1 MFPRFVSAQLLIVA
15 YMHSS
20 ILFQCVIT
28 QMSLKSKAIISRIGE
43 EYIQCVCVCVCV
55 VSEYAIVD
63 SVHAHAH
70 ALQQLDYRSGTGRI
84 YSIYLDS
91 THYTHLLSC
100 QRIGHSCQC
109 TNTQIHY
116 HRIMFFSLF
125 LSPKPDNIHVLCST
139 EDECILIKSMD
150 INNRSDWC
158 LQCFV
163 VYVFDLPNPVW
174 TCQTFSIYIIAIAGA
189 ESAIGLGILVA
200 FYRLRGSIAIEY
212 K

>member
-1 MFPRFVSAQLLIVA
+1 MCIYVWGACTLLFGKLSVGSINGHKYKFKLMFPRFVSAQLLIVA

-116 HRIMFFSLF
+116 HRIMFFSL
-125 LSPKPDNIHVLCST
+125 SQA
-139 EDECILIKSMD
+139 
-150 INNRSDWC
+150 R
-158 LQCFV
+158 
-163 VYVFDLPNPVW
+163 
-174 TCQTFSIYIIAIAGA
+174 
-189 ESAIGLGILVA
+189 
-200 FYRLRGSIAIEY
+200 
-212 K
+212 